1 MAVPAGRVGTGGG
14 FVEFFHE
21 SWRLTSSSS
30 KESCRPTSKEKP
42 EEVRGRCG
50 GSSGGAGY
58 APISDSQESVG
69 AVMRARRARFTS
81 LGGECSGA
89 LSGGGV
95 SRSRGSPSKDQ
106 VRGSPGE
113 ARPDR
118 LGPRRLGR
126 GPRRRGAREQRKTEA
141 AQRRA
146 PLQGPRLGLGRDD
159 RELGAAGLD
168 GRRGFGV
175 HSGLTGGGG
184 SSFDGLFPGASGA
197 APSPALF
204 RLFPGAAG
212 APAAGMGRGCAL
224 AVEATSGRLP
234 RQPKVTVL
242 SRQRLPPKDDI

>member
-1 MAVPAGRVGTGGG
+1 MNLSSRELEAHELLVEGELQADVEGEAGGG
-14 FVEFFHE
+14 PRQVRRVLGRRRIRPYQRLAGIRRRRHPSAARPFHQFGRRVE
-21 SWRLTSSSS
+21 
-30 KESCRPTSKEKP
+30 
-42 EEVRGRCG
+42 
-50 GSSGGAGY
+50 
-58 APISDSQESVG
+58 
-69 AVMRARRARFTS
+69 RRAERRRR
-81 LGGECSGA
+81 LEVARVAVEAPGQGQPRRGPSG
-89 LSGGGV
+89 
-95 SRSRGSPSKDQ
+95 PW
-106 VRGSPGE
+106 
-113 ARPDR
+113 R
-118 LGPRRLGR
+118 LGPRRR
-126 GPRRRGAREQRKTEA
+126 RRRGAREQRKTEA

-234 RQPKVTVL
+234 RLPKVTVL